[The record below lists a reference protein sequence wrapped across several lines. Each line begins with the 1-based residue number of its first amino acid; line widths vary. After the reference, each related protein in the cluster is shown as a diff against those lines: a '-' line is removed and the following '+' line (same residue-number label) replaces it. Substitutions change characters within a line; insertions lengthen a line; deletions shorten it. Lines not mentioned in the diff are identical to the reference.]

1 MALYV
6 PVCCGCVCV
15 CINDVYVSVC
25 LCGWNCVIVFG
36 TVWRCVS
43 ANPFPRLGFSPIV
56 DSESGKCVGQ
66 VSGGGEVQNESV

>member
-1 MALYV
+1 MYV
-6 PVCCGCVCV
+6 GVKY
-15 CINDVYVSVC
+15 VYVSVC

-36 TVWRCVS
+36 TLWRCVSVS

-66 VSGGGEVQNESV
+66 VSGGGEVQNE